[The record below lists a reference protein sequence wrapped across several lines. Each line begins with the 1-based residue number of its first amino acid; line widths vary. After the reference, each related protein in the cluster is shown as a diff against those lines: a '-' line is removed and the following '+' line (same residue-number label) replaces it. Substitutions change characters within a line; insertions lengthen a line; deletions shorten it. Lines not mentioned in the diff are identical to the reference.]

1 MQKNKRETHEG
12 TCVGQ
17 SVGVCGGSVELVKRK
32 RETLEGTCVGQCIG
46 SGRFGSIKLDSRGK
60 PDGGRAL
67 ELVEN
72 SNEEVSFGEENW
84 EMISGD
90 TLGDDEGFGLVVM
103 TTLGSWMAWR
113 SLA

>member
-1 MQKNKRETHEG
+1 M
-12 TCVGQ
+12 GQ
-17 SVGVCGGSVELVKRK
+17 SIGVCGGSVELVKRK

-46 SGRFGSIKLDSRGK
+46 SGQFGSIELDGRGK
-60 PDGGRAL
+60 PDCGRAL

-84 EMISGD
+84 EVISGD
-90 TLGDDEGFGLVVM
+90 TLGDDEVFGPVVM

>member
-1 MQKNKRETHEG
+1 M
-12 TCVGQ
+12 VGQ
-17 SVGVCGGSVELVKRK
+17 RVGTCGGSVELVKRK

-46 SGRFGSIKLDSRGK
+46 SGRFGSIELDGRGK

-84 EMISGD
+84 EVISGD
-90 TLGDDEGFGLVVM
+90 TLGDAGEQRSKAELERGNLDCIDVM
-103 TTLGSWMAWR
+103 DS
-113 SLA
+113 